1 MYIFT
6 NQYCKID
13 NINKTQ
19 IIINKKDVNKYKNKN
34 LIINFISQNI
44 RRFFFFYKYNLNIYV
59 GGKDLNFYVGPQAP
73 ITNKSTSKE
82 EKTFGNAP

>member
-19 IIINKKDVNKYKNKN
+19 IIINKKDVNKSKNKN

-44 RRFFFFYKYNLNIYV
+44 RRFFFLYKYNLNIYV

-82 EKTFGNAP
+82 EKPFGNAP